1 MSAVFPTARDRLTF
15 PELLQEGLEPHR
27 VREVWVADHEEPDL
41 YVDVTDYMDT
51 AVQAL
56 KQHQTQVSEE
66 SADTYMKEW
75 RRSTGEKAGVQYAE
89 AFKRFHLG

>member
-15 PELLQEGLEPHR
+15 PELLQEGLEPHK
-27 VREVWVADHEEPDL
+27 VREVWVAEHEDPNH
-41 YVDVTDYMDT
+41 YVDVTDYIET

-56 KQHQTQVSEE
+56 KQHQTQVSQEG
-66 SADTYMKEW
+66 ADIYMKEW
-75 RRSTGEKAGVQYAE
+75 RRNIGEKAGVQYAE